1 MNVLYITHDGITD
14 HIGQSQIAPYLLGI
28 SKSKVSVSV
37 LSVEK
42 KANKSLITFFKPVFS
57 KSKINWSY
65 FYYSNALSFFSFFLE
80 VIFLSLRSYKIIK
93 NNNIDTIHCRCYPAA
108 FVGLILKTFYPREL
122 KLIFDVRD
130 FWLDTRIETRSIKL
144 PYRFLK
150 LMERKLYHKSNV
162 FITLTDRAQQIIKA
176 RFKSEVEGKD
186 FYVIPCCADF
196 SLFDENQI
204 RQERKVEI
212 KRKLFLSEK
221 NFILGYLG
229 SLGSDYLL
237 EEMVQVFKVL
247 LDIKKDS
254 IFLFISNNGKD
265 QAIKAFKDA
274 ELDLDLLRFIS
285 IKRAEVP
292 VYLSLLD
299 LSIIFIRPSESKA
312 GCSPT
317 KLAELFAM
325 NVPVVVN
332 KHVGDMDNL
341 ISLNKNCSSLVSIPV
356 SREEV
361 TTNLKEII
369 SLKDEYKKI
378 RKNSLNFSLETGIET
393 YLSMY
398 NNLGYD

>member
-42 KANKSLITFFKPVFS
+42 KINKSLISSFKSVFS
-57 KSKINWSY
+57 KNKINWSY
-65 FYYSNALSFFSFFLE
+65 FYYSNAFSFFSFFLE
-80 VIFLSLRSYKIIK
+80 VIFLSVSSYKIIK
-93 NNNIDTIHCRCYPAA
+93 KNNIDTIHCRCYPAA
-108 FVGLILKTFYPREL
+108 FVGLILKIIYPTDL
-122 KLIFDVRD
+122 KFIFDIRD
-130 FWLDTRIETRSIKL
+130 FWLDTRIETRSLKL
-144 PYRFLK
+144 PYRILK
-150 LMERKLYHKSNV
+150 LLERKLYLKSNV
-162 FITLTDRAQQIIKA
+162 FITLTDRAQRIVKT

-196 SLFDENQI
+196 SLFDENNI
-204 RQERKVEI
+204 GPERKAEI
-212 KRKLFLSEK
+212 KRKLLLSEK
-221 NFILGYLG
+221 SFILGYLG
-229 SLGSDYLL
+229 SLGPDYLL

-247 LDIKKDS
+247 LNLKKDS

-265 QAIKAFKDA
+265 QVIKAFKNA
-274 ELDLDLLRFIS
+274 ELDLNLLRFIS
-285 IKRAEVP
+285 IKRSEVP
-292 VYLSLLD
+292 DYLSLLD

-332 KHVGDMDNL
+332 KHVGDMDDL
-341 ISLNKNCSSLVSIPV
+341 ISLNQNCSSLVSVPV
-356 SREEV
+356 SKKEIR
-361 TTNLKEII
+361 TNLTKVI

-398 NNLGYD
+398 NNLSYD